1 MYSYVQMVDITAI
14 TWKTKQ
20 KYINKNKKQQK
31 WINKTKKNK
40 TKNKQNKKIPH
51 YQNSSKI
58 YSKIVATE
66 A

>member
-1 MYSYVQMVDITAI
+1 MYSYVQMVDITVL

-40 TKNKQNKKIPH
+40 QKTNKTKKYHTIKTVPKSIQK
-51 YQNSSKI
+51 S
-58 YSKIVATE
+58 
-66 A
+66 